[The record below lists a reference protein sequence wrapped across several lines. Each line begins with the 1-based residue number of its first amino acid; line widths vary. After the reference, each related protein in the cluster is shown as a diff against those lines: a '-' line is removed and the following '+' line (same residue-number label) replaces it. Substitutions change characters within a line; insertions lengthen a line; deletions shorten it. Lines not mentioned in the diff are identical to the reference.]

1 MGCYVMD
8 DWVIYWARKN
18 ELKIDEVL
26 SSQNHINTF
35 RKMMNLQLHYIGASF
50 HWGDV
55 LSNVVSLL
63 HHFPWALV
71 WVIFCL
77 FHRRFSSRLPCVNTR
92 SITKPLNK
100 YSTSKYCFATYTP
113 SFLIVLL
120 KYKKN
125 TASQTPT
132 TCSPYFSDHFD
143 MHLCSQS
150 PVNYLLTM
158 FARRKNITLFTWKIF
173 LPLLSVCI

>member
-1 MGCYVMD
+1 MTLCYG
-8 DWVIYWARKN
+8 WLGEYT
-18 ELKIDEVL
+18 ELAKMSSKWMSAEFTKSHKHVQENDEFAVTL
-26 SSQNHINTF
+26 YEVRVFIEVTF
-35 RKMMNLQLHYIGASF
+35 CLMWFHYSTF
-50 HWGDV
+50 
-55 LSNVVSLL
+55 L

-120 KYKKN
+120 KYKKKHCITN
-125 TASQTPT
+125 TNNLFSIFFWSLWHAS
-132 TCSPYFSDHFD
+132 
-143 MHLCSQS
+143 L
-150 PVNYLLTM
+150 
-158 FARRKNITLFTWKIF
+158 
-173 LPLLSVCI
+173 